1 MLVSL
6 GEVIVRA
13 FLRLGLLLLFAITA
27 EAQSHQLR
35 IVYVRVDASRD
46 GADGTREHP
55 FRRITDALIHA
66 RSLANEDPRQAFR
79 IDVGPGVYTG
89 AYSAAALAA
98 HPDWEVLPLWVDV
111 SHTEVRGSMHIES
124 GLSRGEPLVLDTDTL
139 VVVGERI
146 RSEGVATDQTSMVLG
161 PTIARPGVTDVAARR
176 LHFDD
181 IFHDGVGVFVDR
193 VADFAVEESVFERL
207 GSGTRSRGASGSWS
221 RNYATANGQ
230 GAVLTGGSLT
240 HPAKVNLVND
250 RCVANDLLGM
260 LVNATGSYAISIDPG
275 QSGLTAAPIQTV
287 FDLSSVEDAVNV
299 PDTFTASVLGGDYS
313 DNGWIGFRLFEV
325 GIRTNSYV
333 TASLGQPIA
342 THLDVRF
349 SGNAFELNGN
359 PSVQPFGYGVS
370 LDAGFPNRVVNGI
383 VQPTYTGTY
392 KLLFEENESGG
403 NLTASLFAGFTRFGI
418 SNTFKPLREA
428 RIDIVEDA
436 TLDTV
441 YDVPECDPFDLA
453 QGRLGDE
460 IFVNGVPVSVN
471 APFCP
476 FLAK

>member
-1 MLVSL
+1 
-6 GEVIVRA
+6 VRA
-13 FLRLGLLLLFAITA
+13 FLRLALLLLCAIAA
-27 EAQSHQLR
+27 EARSNQLR
-35 IVYVRVDASRD
+35 IVYVRIEASSD

-55 FRRITDALIHA
+55 FRRITDALILV
-66 RSLANEDPRQAFR
+66 RSLANEDSRQAFR

-89 AYSAAALAA
+89 AYSSAALAA

-124 GLSRGEPLVLDTDTL
+124 GLGRGEPLVLDTDTL
-139 VVVGERI
+139 LVVGERI
-146 RSEGVATDQTSMVLG
+146 QSAVGGVPTGSAQTIMVLG
-161 PTIARPGVTDVAARR
+161 PTIARPEVTDVVARR
-176 LHFDD
+176 LHFDG

-207 GSGTRSRGASGSWS
+207 ATGTRSRGASGSWS
-221 RNYATANGQ
+221 HNYTTANVS
-230 GAVLTGGSLT
+230 GATLTGGSLT
-240 HPAKVNLVND
+240 HPAKLNLVND
-250 RCVANDLLGM
+250 RCIANDMLGM
-260 LVNATGSYAISIDPG
+260 LVIATGSYAISIDPG
-275 QSGLTAAPIQTV
+275 QSGLTPAPIQTV

-299 PDTFTASVLGGDYS
+299 PDTFSASVLGGDYS

-325 GIRTNSYV
+325 GVRTNTYD
-333 TASLGQPIA
+333 TASLDQPIA

-349 SGNAFELNGN
+349 SGNAFDLNGN

-370 LDAGFPNRVVNGI
+370 LDAGFPNRIVNGV
-383 VQPTYTGTY
+383 VQQTYTGTY
-392 KLLFEENESGG
+392 KLLFEENEFGG

-418 SNTFKPLREA
+418 SKTYKPLRKA

-453 QGRLGDE
+453 QGRLDDE
-460 IFVNGVPVSVN
+460 IFLDGVPVSVN